1 MRGTTVHRAALVL
14 AILALICG
22 SGCSARRY
30 GNLPKVDPK
39 TIVPPDPKPSIDYE
53 VHYNRLGEGTT
64 QGTWLQDRVSQFFT
78 KTGFFSRISRTEGSG
93 DYHLKLIYID
103 EELRPET
110 SPDAIG
116 AGLTLGLV
124 PLQHKGDVTLRVE
137 VSRKDKLLRTYMY
150 RDQVE
155 IFCWTVVGWA
165 GVAFQSQAVADEL
178 VDDMLLSLLRD
189 LAGDRV
195 LEAST
200 KPGPQ

>member
-64 QGTWLQDRVSQFFT
+64 QGIWLQDHVNQVFT
-78 KTGFFSRISRTEGSG
+78 KTGFFSRISRNEGAG